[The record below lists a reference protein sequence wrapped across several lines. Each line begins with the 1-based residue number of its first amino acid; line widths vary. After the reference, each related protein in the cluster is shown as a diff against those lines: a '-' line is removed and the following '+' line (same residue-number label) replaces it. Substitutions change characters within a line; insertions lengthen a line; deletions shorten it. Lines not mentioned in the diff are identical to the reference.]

1 MTGEKSEGL
10 VVMAKPVGSR
20 CNMRCRYCYYLGK
33 GRYSAHAK
41 QTVMSA
47 DLLEKL
53 IREAAASSAGPVS
66 FIWHGGEPTLAG
78 IGFYKKVVELEKRL
92 IPKGREVWNNL
103 QTNGLL
109 LNDEWCRFLKEN
121 RFDVGISIDGSE
133 LIHDRN
139 RLTIA
144 GEPTHRRVLA
154 AIARLRRHGG
164 DPDLLCTVNASSL
177 KDPAG
182 VYRALRDTG
191 CTWIQ
196 FIPIVIRRG
205 DGTLSPLSA
214 DPAGYGEFLVSVFDE
229 WVKNDLGKC
238 DVQLLAETARILAG
252 GEASLCTMRKTCGR
266 VLIAEEDG
274 AVYSCDH
281 FVDDGHRLGNLRS
294 GKLAGMAESEFQKRF
309 GERKESALTSECRAC
324 PWLRFCGGGCP
335 KDRFGKSAEGEAGQY
350 ILCEGLKRF
359 FSHAVP
365 VLEQIMKESAAGRSP
380 AEIMREIGTR
390 PFPEPD
396 SLLPSSPDSV

>member
-33 GRYSAHAK
+33 GQYSAHAK
-41 QTVMSA
+41 QTVMNA

-78 IGFYKKVVELEKRL
+78 IGFYRKVIELEKRL
-92 IPKGREVWNNL
+92 IPKEREVWNNL

-133 LIHDRN
+133 LIHDQN
-139 RLTIA
+139 RRTIT
-144 GEPTHRRVLA
+144 GEPTHRRVLNA
-154 AIARLRRHGG
+154 VSRLRRYGG

-177 KDPAG
+177 KDPLG

-196 FIPIVIRRG
+196 FIPIVIRSG
-205 DGTLSPLSA
+205 SGTLSPLSA
-214 DPAGYGEFLVSVFDE
+214 DPEGYGKFLISVFDE
-229 WVKNDLGKC
+229 WSKNDLGKC
-238 DVQLLAETARILAG
+238 DVQFFAEIARVLAG

-294 GKLAGMAESEFQKRF
+294 GKLADMAESRFQKDF
-309 GERKESALTSECRAC
+309 GERKESSLTGECRAC
-324 PWLRFCGGGCP
+324 PWLRFCNGGCP
-335 KDRFGKSAEGEAGQY
+335 KDRFGKSAEGDAGQY

-359 FSHAVP
+359 FGHAVP
-365 VLEQIMKESAAGRSP
+365 ILEKIVEASALGHSP
-380 AEIMREIGTR
+380 ARIMQDIR
-390 PFPEPD
+390 D
-396 SLLPSSPDSV
+396 

>member
-1 MTGEKSEGL
+1 M
-10 VVMAKPVGSR
+10 
-20 CNMRCRYCYYLGK
+20 
-33 GRYSAHAK
+33 
-41 QTVMSA
+41 
-47 DLLEKL
+47 
-53 IREAAASSAGPVS
+53 
-66 FIWHGGEPTLAG
+66 
-78 IGFYKKVVELEKRL
+78 
-92 IPKGREVWNNL
+92 
-103 QTNGLL
+103 
-109 LNDEWCRFLKEN
+109 
-121 RFDVGISIDGSE
+121 
-133 LIHDRN
+133 
-139 RLTIA
+139 
-144 GEPTHRRVLA
+144 
-154 AIARLRRHGG
+154 
-164 DPDLLCTVNASSL
+164 
-177 KDPAG
+177 
-182 VYRALRDTG
+182 
-191 CTWIQ
+191 
-196 FIPIVIRRG
+196 IRRG

-238 DVQLLAETARILAG
+238 DVQLFAETARILAG